1 VSSRKL
7 VSAAARPIRSIVG
20 ASRSVAVRFS
30 GLPPAGEVH
39 VWYGHRRVPRSG
51 DLAVGGIVKLQELER
66 RFPGSVRRFNLLYL
80 VSSRLPEGP
89 VALARAAQAKG
100 AALVVNQNGVAYPG
114 WHGPGWRRTNAPMA
128 KLLRRADHVFYQS
141 RFCQETADRFLETRP
156 RRSEVL
162 YNAVDTTR
170 FAPALLDART
180 PLTMLL
186 GGTQYAWYRVATALE
201 VLALVRHG
209 HPEARLLISG
219 QLRGSSERTPRADF
233 ERLAE
238 TLRVREAVDLLG
250 PYAQTE
256 APAIYQRAHLLLH
269 TKYNDP
275 CPTVV
280 VEAMASGLPVVFS
293 GSGGVPELVGDAGVG
308 VPTEI
313 SWDRDIPPDHE
324 AMARAVE
331 SAFERRRV
339 LGAVARQRA
348 IERFDLRHWI
358 SRHEDVFRGLVT

>member
-1 VSSRKL
+1 VRSRKL
-7 VSAAARPIRSIVG
+7 VSAAARPVRQVVG
-20 ASRSVAVRFS
+20 ASRSIAVRFS
-30 GLPPAGEVH
+30 GLPPAGEVQ
-39 VWYGHRRVPRSG
+39 VWYGHRRVPRAD

-66 RFPGSVRRFNLLYL
+66 RFPGSVRRFNVLYL

-89 VALARAAQAKG
+89 VVLARAAQSKG
-100 AALVVNQNGVAYPG
+100 AALVINQNGVAYPG

-128 KLLRRADHVFYQS
+128 KLLERADHVFYQS
-141 RFCQETADRFLETRP
+141 RFCQETADRFLETTP

-170 FAPALLDART
+170 FTPSPLDANR

-186 GGTQYAWYRVATALE
+186 GGTQYAFYRVATALE
-201 VLALVRHG
+201 VLALVRRR

-219 QLRGSSERTPRADF
+219 QLRWSSARTPRADF
-233 ERLAE
+233 EDLAGA
-238 TLRVREAVDLLG
+238 LRVRGAVDLLG
-250 PYAQTE
+250 PYTQAE
-256 APAIYQRAHLLLH
+256 APAMYRRAHVLIH

-293 GSGGVPELVGDAGVG
+293 ASGGVPELVGDAGVG

-324 AMARAVE
+324 AMAGAVE
-331 SAFERRRV
+331 SAFERRGV
-339 LGAVARQRA
+339 LAGAARRRA
-348 IERFDLRHWI
+348 VEHFDLRHWLA
-358 SRHEDVFRGLVT
+358 RH